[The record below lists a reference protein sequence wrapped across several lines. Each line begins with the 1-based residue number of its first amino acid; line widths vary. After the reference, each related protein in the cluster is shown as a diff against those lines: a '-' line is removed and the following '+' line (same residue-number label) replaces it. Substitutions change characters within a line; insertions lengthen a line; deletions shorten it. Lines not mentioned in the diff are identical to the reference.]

1 MRRKRFPGWDWRIW
15 GSSLLTILWLGAGAA
30 YLATAVGWSFWQA
43 EVDDI
48 GGFFEGFFAP
58 LAFLW
63 LVVGLFIQQKELA
76 RTRDEM
82 ERANVLSA
90 QQAAAIEASA
100 LTARQQAFF
109 LIAENVRRQT
119 GNLLGAMLASH
130 ENDLVGSKEE
140 LEEHLAAHAAG
151 DFERFPRLFLNFDSA
166 LGEGNFGRVGAD
178 ADFFFGSPFRASLS
192 DEYVRSFRRLLRLA
206 RECDTGDAIR
216 GTVTHAAHGLVYGA
230 MLSELRAPEAWLL
243 LDGPVPEGPPVDVA
257 GAWRVVFDPDAR
269 DNPGASEFTLSLRD
283 GHGGLE
289 GAVRSVLGEAAVEAP
304 AVSGNALFFR
314 VNVGGPVLFCAT
326 VEEGRM
332 QGRGETQYGD
342 VYTFTASPE
351 EKV

>member
-1 MRRKRFPGWDWRIW
+1 MRTKRFPDWDWRIW

-130 ENDLVGSKEE
+130 ENDLVGSAEE

-192 DEYVRSFRRLLRLA
+192 DEYIRSFRRLLRLA
-206 RECDTGDAIR
+206 RECDTGDTIR
-216 GTVTHAAHGLVYGA
+216 GTVTHAPPRPGVRRDAVGA
-230 MLSELRAPEAWLL
+230 PCARGVAAPRWPRPRGA
-243 LDGPVPEGPPVDVA
+243 A
-257 GAWRVVFDPDAR
+257 GRC
-269 DNPGASEFTLSLRD
+269 
-283 GHGGLE
+283 GGRMA
-289 GAVRSVLGEAAVEAP
+289 GGVRS
-304 AVSGNALFFR
+304 
-314 VNVGGPVLFCAT
+314 
-326 VEEGRM
+326 GRPG
-332 QGRGETQYGD
+332 QPR
-342 VYTFTASPE
+342 AHPSSR
-351 EKV
+351 